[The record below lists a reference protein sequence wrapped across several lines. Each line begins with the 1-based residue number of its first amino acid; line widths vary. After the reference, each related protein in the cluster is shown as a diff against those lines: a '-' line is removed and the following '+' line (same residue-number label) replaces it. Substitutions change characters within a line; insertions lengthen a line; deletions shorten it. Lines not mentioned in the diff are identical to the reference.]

1 MLVLFLRIGNAI
13 GRSLHL
19 SCKTAGDRPKQTH
32 QTLKQVRRA
41 ARTLDSSSPYYGNL
55 IGDRPVWGWSYGV
68 ARINLKTMKN
78 IWLLRCHSIKYA
90 LQISTNS
97 YGSVRS
103 IGFVIF
109 LPL

>member
-19 SCKTAGDRPKQTH
+19 SCETAGDWPRQTH

-41 ARTLDSSSPYYGNL
+41 ARTLDLSSPYYGNL
-55 IGDRPVWGWSYGV
+55 IGDRPVWAGRV
-68 ARINLKTMKN
+68 ARNNLKTISN

-90 LQISTNS
+90 LQISTHS